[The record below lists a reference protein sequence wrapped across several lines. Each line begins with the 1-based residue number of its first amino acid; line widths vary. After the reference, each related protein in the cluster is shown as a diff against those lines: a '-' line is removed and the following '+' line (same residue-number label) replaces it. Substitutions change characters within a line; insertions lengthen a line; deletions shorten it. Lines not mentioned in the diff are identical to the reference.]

1 VWLGARFALYD
12 PASARRSTVA
22 VPPMLVFS
30 SRAQR
35 RGRPRQK
42 VTKMIADI
50 DSLPPLVF
58 GEPSEFRELMVAL
71 IMSGAKTGSSNLRVA
86 YEMTDEAL
94 PTVGAFYAL
103 VDSGNTR
110 VAVIEILEVVE
121 TTASDMTLELAQHES
136 PTLEHWRTVHRDY
149 WETLVPAVRTH
160 LGEPDWQLTD
170 AEPVIS
176 KVFRVV

>member
-1 VWLGARFALYD
+1 
-12 PASARRSTVA
+12 
-22 VPPMLVFS
+22 MLVFS

-35 RGRPRQK
+35 RGRPRK
-42 VTKMIADI
+42 KATMIADI
-50 DSLPPLVF
+50 DTLPPLVF

-86 YEMTDEAL
+86 YEMAGEPL
-94 PTVGAFYAL
+94 PTVGTLYAL

-121 TTASDMTLELAQHES
+121 TTVPKVTLELARHES
-136 PTLEHWRTVHRDY
+136 PTLEHWHTVHRDY
-149 WETLVPAVRTH
+149 WETLVPAIRQH
-160 LGEPDWQLTD
+160 LGDPDWQLSD

>member
-1 VWLGARFALYD
+1 VRTYMRKLPVFGRMLD
-12 PASARRSTVA
+12 GSSAAYAGV
-22 VPPMLVFS
+22 LL
-30 SRAQR
+30 SRTR

-42 VTKMIADI
+42 VTMNADI
-50 DSLPPLVF
+50 DTLPPLVF

-94 PTVGAFYAL
+94 PTVGGRYAL

-110 VAVIEILEVVE
+110 VAVIEILEVIE
-121 TTASDMTLELAQHES
+121 TTAADMTLELAQHES

-149 WETLVPAVRTH
+149 WETLVPAVRRH
-160 LGEPDWQLTD
+160 LGEPEWQLTD
-170 AEPVIS
+170 DEPVIS
-176 KVFRVV
+176 KVFRVI

>member
-1 VWLGARFALYD
+1 
-12 PASARRSTVA
+12 
-22 VPPMLVFS
+22 
-30 SRAQR
+30 
-35 RGRPRQK
+35 
-42 VTKMIADI
+42 MIADI
-50 DSLPPLVF
+50 NTLPPLVF

-71 IMSGAKTGSSNLRVA
+71 VVSGAKTGSSNLRVA

-94 PTVGAFYAL
+94 PTVGSLYAL
-103 VDSGNTR
+103 VDSANTR

-121 TTASDMTLELAQHES
+121 TTVREVTIEQAQHDA

-160 LGEPDWQLTD
+160 LGDPDWQLTD

-176 KVFRVV
+176 KRFRVVQLSVE

>member
-1 VWLGARFALYD
+1 
-12 PASARRSTVA
+12 
-22 VPPMLVFS
+22 MLVFS
-30 SRAQR
+30 SRARR
-35 RGRPRQK
+35 RGRPRKK
-42 VTKMIADI
+42 VTMIAEI
-50 DSLPPLVF
+50 DTLPPLVF

-71 IMSGAKTGSSNLRVA
+71 VMSGAKTGSSNLRVA

-94 PTVGAFYAL
+94 PTVGALYAL

-110 VAVIEILEVVE
+110 VAVIEILEVIE
-121 TTASDMTLELAQHES
+121 TTVPEVTLELARHES

-149 WETLVPAVRTH
+149 WETLVPAIRKH

>member
-1 VWLGARFALYD
+1 
-12 PASARRSTVA
+12 
-22 VPPMLVFS
+22 MLVIP
-30 SRAQR
+30 SRARR
-35 RGRPRQK
+35 RGRPRK
-42 VTKMIADI
+42 KATMIADI
-50 DSLPPLVF
+50 DTLPPLVF

-71 IMSGAKTGSSNLRVA
+71 VMSGAKTGSSNLRVA

-94 PTVGAFYAL
+94 PTVGALYAL

-110 VAVIEILEVVE
+110 VAVLEILEVVE
-121 TTASDMTLELAQHES
+121 TTVREVTLEQAQRES

-149 WETLVPAVRTH
+149 WETLVPAVRKH
-160 LGEPDWQLTD
+160 LGEPEWQLTD